1 MVFVSKACPK
11 WKYIKDIN
19 ICYLFHSKLIIIII
33 MLQSHL
39 MLNDYCNLGSISTLT
54 KWFFFQKMIFKKIEI
69 IVISITYYYLVI
81 WIIKEII
88 QNIAYDNYYDF
99 QHVNFKF
106 SQIFI
111 FLFWRLFNDKTTLK
125 VRYQINVKKDKKNV
139 VFKPRMLVIIKT

>member
-1 MVFVSKACPK
+1 
-11 WKYIKDIN
+11 
-19 ICYLFHSKLIIIII
+19 
-33 MLQSHL
+33 
-39 MLNDYCNLGSISTLT
+39 
-54 KWFFFQKMIFKKIEI
+54 MIFKKIEI